1 MLSTLSRRHFLQS
14 IASLLVLAK
23 LGTVSKALGQGERV
37 LVIGAGM
44 AGIATARALTDR
56 GYSVTVLEA
65 RKAIGGRIRT
75 DTSLGVPVDLGA
87 SFIHGSRGN
96 PLIGLTRQFGA
107 ETYDTN
113 QGEDILVNAAGAII
127 SRKLQAQGQREY
139 SSIVDR
145 LLEIQ
150 EELNTDR
157 SIGSVTES
165 LLRRIRQRRGAAI
178 GDIASFLVTSE
189 IGMEFGAELTK
200 MSLLHFG
207 EDEAFSGSDLII
219 KQGYI
224 TLLEGLAQA
233 LDIRCNQKVTQI
245 GWNTSGVRVTTSQ
258 GTFEADRVVVTL
270 PLGVLKR
277 KGVVFSSGLPRAKA
291 AAIAG
296 VGIGVL
302 DKTYF
307 KFSTPFWQTQSERVG
322 FIGNVGRRTSR
333 EIPEFYTLDQALG
346 APILFGFTAGSQAK
360 RFEKL
365 NDAAITK
372 YTMTRFRK
380 IFGRSIPD
388 PEAIIQTQWNTDPYT
403 YGSYSY
409 MSVNSKTAY
418 YDTMAAPIDD
428 RVFFAGEATH
438 RTYPGTVHG
447 AYLSGLRE
455 ATRVIQ
461 SFE

>member
-1 MLSTLSRRHFLQS
+1 MPPTLSRRHFLQS
-14 IASLLVLAK
+14 LASLVVLAK
-23 LGTVSKALGQGERV
+23 FSTVSKALGQGARV
-37 LVIGAGM
+37 LVVGAGM
-44 AGIATARALTDR
+44 AGIATARALAER

-65 RKAIGGRIRT
+65 RNAIGGRIRT

-96 PLIGLTRQFGA
+96 PLIDLARQFGA
-107 ETYDTN
+107 ETYDTTE
-113 QGEDILVNAAGAII
+113 GEDLLVNAAGAII
-127 SRKLQAQGQREY
+127 SSKLQAQGQREY
-139 SSIVDR
+139 NALVDR
-145 LLEIQ
+145 LFKIQ
-150 EELNTDR
+150 DELSSDR
-157 SIGSVTES
+157 SIGSVTKT

-189 IGMEFGAELTK
+189 IGIEFGAELTK
-200 MSLLHFG
+200 MSLLHFD
-207 EDEAFSGSDLII
+207 EDEEFSGSDLIV
-219 KQGYI
+219 KPGYI
-224 TLLEGLAQA
+224 TVINGLAQG
-233 LDIRCNQKVTQI
+233 LDIRCNQKVNQI

-277 KGVVFSSGLPRAKA
+277 KGVIFSPGLPSAKA

-296 VGIGVL
+296 LGMGVL

-307 KFSTPFWQTQSERVG
+307 KFSTPFWQTQSENVG
-322 FIGNVGRRTSR
+322 FIGNVGKRSSR

-346 APILFGFTAGSQAK
+346 SPILFGLTAGSQAK
-360 RFEKL
+360 HFEKL
-365 NDAAITK
+365 TDAAITK
-372 YTMTRFRK
+372 YTMARFRK
-380 IFGRSIPD
+380 IFSRSIPD

-409 MSVNSKTAY
+409 IPLNAKTAY
-418 YDTMAAPIDD
+418 YDTMAAPIGD

-461 SFE
+461 SFS